1 MVGSGDGDEHV
12 PVLIAGGSLVGLSAS
27 LFLGRLGIR
36 HQVVERRTTLSG
48 HPRGRRTNMRTMELF
63 RTAGIE
69 PAIRRAAGALSHHR
83 GILRVDTLHG
93 EHREW
98 LQAPVSGSPPEH
110 GLCSAV
116 RCDCPQ
122 NDLEP
127 VLLRG
132 TRDLGGDVRFA
143 TELVSFTQ
151 DDDGVTAV
159 VRDTAS
165 GATRTLRSDYLL
177 AADGARST
185 VREQLGIGQT
195 GPGVLFHRI
204 SVLFRST
211 MLRDMVGEDHFV
223 LCYITDPAGQGVLQP
238 VDDKEHWVFQLPWLP
253 EKGQTAEQFT
263 DEVCA
268 EHIRAAAGRRDL
280 DVEITSKAPW
290 CAAERLADVYRD
302 GRVFLVGDSA
312 HEMPP
317 TGAFGANIG
326 IQDAHNLA
334 WKVAAVLRGWA
345 DPRLLDTYEAERRP
359 LARTISARSTSQARS
374 DQNSG
379 YAARKSAGYSEV
391 PITVALGYRY
401 TSSAVAGDGGPVVPD
416 LLRLCADPG
425 SRAPHMQVVRG
436 GEAVSTI
443 DLYEDSFVL
452 LSGRPEWSEAARGT
466 AGRLGVP
473 IEARLIGRGPAY
485 DLDTGEGPEWW
496 EVHGTTPDGAIL
508 VRPDGFVAWKA
519 DEGPGPD
526 GDDLDGIVRR
536 LLGR

>member
-1 MVGSGDGDEHV
+1 MNDSGDGDEHV

-36 HQVVERRTTLSG
+36 HQVVERRTMLSG

-63 RTAGIE
+63 RTAGLE
-69 PAIRRAAGALSHHR
+69 PAIRRVAGTLSHNR

-93 EHREW
+93 AHREW
-98 LQAPVSGSPPEH
+98 LQAPVTGRPPEH

-122 NDLEP
+122 SDLEP

-132 TRDLGGDVRFA
+132 IRELGGDVRFA
-143 TELVSFTQ
+143 TELMSFTQ
-151 DDDGVTAV
+151 DDRGVAAV
-159 VRDTAS
+159 VRDTES
-165 GATRTLRSDYLL
+165 GESRTLRSDYLL
-177 AADGARST
+177 AADGSRST
-185 VREQLGIGQT
+185 VREGLGIGQT
-195 GPGVLFHRI
+195 GPGVLFHRLSI
-204 SVLFRST
+204 VFRSR
-211 MLRDMVGEDHFV
+211 MLREMVGEDHFV
-223 LCYITDPAGQGVLQP
+223 LCYVTDPAGQGVLQP
-238 VDDKEHWVFQLPWLP
+238 VDDKERWVFQLPWFP
-253 EKGQTAEQFT
+253 ERGQTAEQFT
-263 DEVCA
+263 DELCT
-268 EHIRAAAGRRDL
+268 EHIRAAAGMRDL
-280 DVEITSKAPW
+280 DIEITSKAPW

-345 DPRLLDTYEAERRP
+345 APRLLDTYESERRP
-359 LARTISARSTSQARS
+359 LAQAISARSTSQARS
-374 DQNSG
+374 DQSSG
-379 YAARKSAGYSEV
+379 YTARKSAGYSEV

-401 TSSAVAGDGGPVVPD
+401 TSPAVAGGGGPVVPD

-425 SRAPHMQVVRG
+425 TRAPHMQVVRG
-436 GEAVSTI
+436 GEVISTI
-443 DLYEDSFVL
+443 DLYEHSFVL
-452 LSGRPEWSEAARGT
+452 LCGRPDWSEAARRA

-473 IEARLIGRGPAY
+473 LEAYLIGRGAAY
-485 DLDTGEGPEWW
+485 DLDTGEGPDWSA
-496 EVHGTTPDGAIL
+496 VHGTKSDGAVL
-508 VRPDGFVAWKA
+508 VRPDGFVAWRTDDGPAA
-519 DEGPGPD
+519 DGREL
-526 GDDLDGIVRR
+526 DDVIRR